1 MRRCSGRICRRLIFT
16 GSSCKCSCLF
26 LEIEEI
32 NTVPVGKKFTKVQ
45 RHKDSVDALEVFLG
59 KIEIITVGSDEVN
72 VNSFPSMFKSVKL
85 SIIYQPD
92 FLKEDLKVTFS

>member
-1 MRRCSGRICRRLIFT
+1 M
-16 GSSCKCSCLF
+16 
-26 LEIEEI
+26 
-32 NTVPVGKKFTKVQ
+32 PVGKKFTKVQ
-45 RHKDSVDALEVFLG
+45 RHKDSDDALEVFLG